1 MATTQGML
9 VELLDLERIEVDIF
23 RGRSPD
29 ENLQRVFGG
38 QVAGQA
44 LVAAGRTVPPDRP
57 VHSLH
62 AYFIRPGDPDLPI
75 VYTVDRIRDGRS
87 FTTRR
92 VVAIQNGRAIFALSA
107 SFQVAETGPE
117 YQSLMPEAPDPE
129 TVPVWQERLKEYGDQ
144 VPARWLRPRPV
155 EVRYVGDPPWQ
166 AQAVGRPREP
176 RTMVW
181 LRASETLP
189 DDPLL
194 HVCAVTYASDL
205 TLLDAVLL
213 GSGLAW
219 DEHSV
224 TGGQSGSRDVVPRAV
239 PRRRLAAVPPTVP
252 SRIRGAWAGARPG
265 LQA

>member
-1 MATTQGML
+1 MSSSTWNGS
-9 VELLDLERIEVDIF
+9 
-23 RGRSPD
+23 RSTSSEAAAPTRTCSASSAAKWPAR
-29 ENLQRVFGG
+29 LSSPPGG
-38 QVAGQA
+38 
-44 LVAAGRTVPPDRP
+44 LCRRTVL
-57 VHSLH
+57 HSLH

-92 VVAIQNGRAIFALSA
+92 VVAVQHGRAIFALSA

-166 AQAVGRPREP
+166 A
-176 RTMVW
+176 
-181 LRASETLP
+181 L
-189 DDPLL
+189 
-194 HVCAVTYASDL
+194 CAVTYASDL

-224 TGGQSGSRDVVPRAV
+224 TGARLDHAMWFHGPFRADDWLLYLQES
-239 PRRRLAAVPPTVP
+239 PAA
-252 SRIRGAWAGARPG
+252 SGARG
-265 LQA
+265 LARGQVFRRDGRLVASVVQEGLIRVSSPE